1 MSGKRD
7 PGGQDSQCKGS
18 EAGVAL
24 AFVKSSEV
32 AHVAGREGVRMSKG
46 SEEARERGGDL
57 GGRKTTQFTTQTRT
71 VLRVNGGK
79 MGSKNN

>member
-7 PGGQDSQCKGS
+7 PDGQDSQCKGS

-32 AHVAGREGVRMSKG
+32 AHVARREGVRMSKG
-46 SEEARERGGDL
+46 AEEAREGD
-57 GGRKTTQFTTQTRT
+57 GRPQRQKDHTIYHPNKDSFE
-71 VLRVNGGK
+71 GK
-79 MGSKNN
+79 WRKEGLKK

>member
-7 PGGQDSQCKGS
+7 PDGQDSQCKGS

-32 AHVAGREGVRMSKG
+32 AHVARREGVRMSKG
-46 SEEARERGGDL
+46 AEEAREGD
-57 GGRKTTQFTTQTRT
+57 GRPQRQKDQQFTTQTRT

-79 MGSKNN
+79 KGSKNN